1 MGITPYPVFF
11 AVAVVTTCGC
21 TQAHAVSRSEAT
33 GVPRREVADAARS
46 DATDAARSEPADAAD
61 AVPIEPEASAPV
73 EPKPAWTATTTLAH
87 PPVDLPKGVAGVVA
101 HLPAGFD
108 ATEPIHLV
116 LFLHGADQC
125 VARLALSGDVVCI
138 PGWRSRKG
146 WELAARHDDAA
157 TNTAFVAP
165 QFLLWG
171 GGSPGKFADRGYF
184 RSFVEELLSDTLA
197 PGFGG
202 PRTLDD
208 VADITIVAHSAGHMP
223 LAAILDRQDLDD
235 KVKNVVLL
243 DALYDGRVGTY
254 VRWLERGIA
263 SGGHRKLVAI
273 YGEWGRNPATGH
285 AIASLMEARAQGS
298 AVVDPTGSLQDAIR
312 THQVTVAKWN
322 VNHARMAVLTM
333 SKVLEGLDLPARST
347 YPLRTPHGD
356 PPAARELVLG
366 THISGKLEDGDA
378 TLDSGALFD
387 DYAIDLDAGQSLDL
401 NLHGGWSKT
410 DPGCNLDVFLEV
422 LEDGRSLAQDDDSGG
437 GFDAKLLW
445 TAPDKGQYVV
455 RVSTSGSGRKR
466 GSYILSAE

>member
-1 MGITPYPVFF
+1 MGITPYPIFF
-11 AVAVVTTCGC
+11 AVVTTCGC
-21 TQAHAVSRSEAT
+21 TQAHAVPRSEAT
-33 GVPRREVADAARS
+33 GVSRSEATAAAGSEATAAAGSEV
-46 DATDAARSEPADAAD
+46 TDAAV
-61 AVPIEPEASAPV
+61 AVPIEREAAAV

-125 VARLALSGDVVCI
+125 VARVALSGDVVCM
-138 PGWRSRKG
+138 PGWRPRKG

-171 GGSPGKFADRGYF
+171 GGSAGKMADRGYF

-197 PGFGG
+197 PGLGG

-263 SGGHRKLVAI
+263 SGDHRKLVAI
-273 YGEWGRNPATGH
+273 YGEWGRNPATGR
-285 AIASLMEARAQGS
+285 AIASLIEARAKGS
-298 AVVDPTGSLQDAIR
+298 SVVDPTGPLQDAIR
-312 THQVTVAKWN
+312 THQVTIAKWN

-333 SKVLEGLDLPARST
+333 SKVLEALDLPGRSP
-347 YPLRTPHGD
+347 YPPRTPHGD
-356 PPAARELVLG
+356 PPAPRTLVLG
-366 THISGKLEDGDA
+366 TRISGALDDSDA
-378 TLDSGALFD
+378 TLDNGALFD
-387 DYAIDLDAGQSLDL
+387 DYAIDLEAGQPLALDL
-401 NLHGGWSKT
+401 RGGWSKT

-422 LEDGRSLAQDDDSGG
+422 LQDGRSLAHDDDSSG
-437 GFDAKLLW
+437 GFDARLLW
-445 TAPDKGQYVV
+445 TAPDQGRYVV

-466 GSYILSAE
+466 GSYTLSGE